1 MARKTFQYE
10 GISPDGRAV
19 SGIVRAR
26 DAEEAAYRLRRRL
39 RSLSR
44 LSERESGILSREL
57 LPGKTDEKELA
68 LVCRQFAIILR
79 SGMPI
84 VRAAELVGEQTG
96 DRQLK
101 RILTAVGEDVAAGY
115 PVADSF
121 ARRGPRLPGTFV
133 ETIRAGEESGAL
145 ELSFERLAEYF
156 GKRSDLQKKLVS
168 ALIYPAFVLLVALVV
183 IGVIMLRAVP
193 AFVEAFAAMDVALPL
208 PTRAVIALSGF
219 LRRYTLPILL
229 LLLLLA
235 GAVRLWAAT
244 DRGKMTLAE
253 LRLRLPLIG
262 KLQYMSSATEFASTL
277 STMLSAGVPTIRS
290 LTITGR
296 ALSNYAMGRSVLNM
310 AEAVEGGFS
319 MGEAMRRENRFPR
332 LLREM
337 TSMGEESG
345 SLEETLRVVAEY
357 YDSQV
362 STLSARLVSLFEPVM
377 ICLLAVFVTMI
388 LLAVY
393 LPMFQMYNGVL

>member
-1 MARKTFQYE
+1 M
-10 GISPDGRAV
+10 
-19 SGIVRAR
+19 
-26 DAEEAAYRLRRRL
+26 
-39 RSLSR
+39 
-44 LSERESGILSREL
+44 
-57 LPGKTDEKELA
+57 
-68 LVCRQFAIILR
+68 
-79 SGMPI
+79 
-84 VRAAELVGEQTG
+84 
-96 DRQLK
+96 
-101 RILTAVGEDVAAGY
+101 
-115 PVADSF
+115 
-121 ARRGPRLPGTFV
+121 
-133 ETIRAGEESGAL
+133 
-145 ELSFERLAEYF
+145 
-156 GKRSDLQKKLVS
+156 
-168 ALIYPAFVLLVALVV
+168 ALVV